1 MNIRPVMI
9 YVVCILTSIKLFG
22 VFAVEFNE
30 LTVEEQRIILQK
42 GTERPF
48 TGEYWNYKEQG
59 TYICKQCN
67 APLYRSGDKF
77 DSGCGWPSF
86 DDEFPGTV
94 KRVPDPDG
102 RRTEILCAACDG
114 HLGHVF
120 KGEKLTPKNT
130 RHCVNSL
137 SIRFVP
143 NDEPLPKPK
152 VGRAIFAGGCFW
164 GVEYLLSQQDGVIR
178 VTSGYTGGHRDHPTY
193 EAVCSGDTGH
203 AEAVEVIFDPEKTG
217 FETLAK
223 LFFEIH
229 DPTQKNRQ
237 GPDVGTQYRS
247 EIFYLDESQKET
259 AESLIKILEDQG
271 LKIRTAVTEA
281 GIFWPAEDYHQ
292 DYYRKRGSQP
302 YCHARVKRF

>member
-1 MNIRPVMI
+1 MTIRPVMMCFVFVFMI
-9 YVVCILTSIKLFG
+9 VLPFG
-22 VFAVEFNE
+22 VLAVEFNE
-30 LTVEEQRIILQK
+30 LTAEEQRIILQK

-48 TGEYWNYKEQG
+48 TGEYWNHQEKG
-59 TYICKQCN
+59 TYICRRCN
-67 APLYRSGDKF
+67 TPLYRSGDKF

-86 DDEFPGTV
+86 DDEVPGTV
-94 KRVPDPDG
+94 KRAPDPDG

-120 KGEKLTPKNT
+120 KGEKLTSKNT

-143 NDEPLPKPK
+143 HNETLPSPK
-152 VGRAIFAGGCFW
+152 IGRAIFAGGCFW
-164 GVEYLLSQQDGVIR
+164 GVEHLFSQQEGVLR
-178 VTSGYTGGHRDHPTY
+178 AVSGYTGGHKENPTY
-193 EAVCSGDTGH
+193 QEVCTGDTGH
-203 AEAVEVIFDPEKTG
+203 AEAVEVFFDPEKTDY
-217 FETLAK
+217 EMLAK

-247 EIFYLDESQKET
+247 EIFYLNESQKET
-259 AESLIKILEDQG
+259 AKSLIKVLEDKG
-271 LKIRTAVTEA
+271 LKIKTGVSEA
-281 GIFWPAEDYHQ
+281 GVFWPAEDYHQ
-292 DYYRKRGSQP
+292 EYYRKRGSQP